1 MVILKANTLQE
12 PLLFHFSAH
21 SVFFLKGTQDA
32 KILTWK
38 LRHAG
43 DCSDDRKLGLMG
55 RWFPWET
62 EHGKLNLEL
71 QDLAVNPETGAG
83 IGVSGVIVS
92 AQEVRHSQENVQGSI
107 PKTGGTHTVIETVI
121 SSRDSHAT

>member
-1 MVILKANTLQE
+1 
-12 PLLFHFSAH
+12 
-21 SVFFLKGTQDA
+21 
-32 KILTWK
+32 
-38 LRHAG
+38 
-43 DCSDDRKLGLMG
+43 MG

-92 AQEVRHSQENVQGSI
+92 AQEVRHPQENVQGSI
-107 PKTGGTHTVIETVI
+107 PKAGGTHTITGTVI
-121 SSRDSHAT
+121 SSRGSHGT